1 MKTFK
6 LLVLASSVV
15 LLAGC
20 TTNYSHNTGAKQK
33 AMHEQPY
40 KSQIPGA
47 ANMNK
52 PVTVI
57 AKPVTMPV
65 IH

>member
-6 LLVLASSVV
+6 LLVLAGSV

-20 TTNYSHNTGAKQK
+20 TANYSYNTDAKQK
-33 AMHEQPY
+33 AAYSQQK

-47 ANMNK
+47 ADMNK